1 MTQPK
6 EVELKLEVPPRC
18 IGQLGRS
25 AVLKGAAPG
34 ETVALISVY
43 FDTPK
48 HKLHKKGLA
57 LRVRQVDGHFRQTI
71 KRSGDSS
78 AGLFDRGEW
87 EQEVGGEQ
95 PDLDAAHGTPL
106 QPLIGK
112 KLRRRLQPIFETRVR
127 RRIYSLVRGDS
138 EIEIALDRGQ
148 VKAGRQSA
156 RLGEAELELKRGDTD
171 ALFDVARTLAKLC
184 PVRLGTKSK
193 AERGYALVVGEP
205 ACAVKAGPVEIAP
218 NADQQTAFQTVAR
231 ACLHQLAAN
240 EAVLPQDTAE
250 AVHEMR
256 VALRRLRA
264 AISLF
269 SDMLAGPQTEAMKA
283 AFKWLGQ
290 ELGPARELDVFIK
303 RVVKRVQDHKS
314 NGTGGTG
321 GTGGV
326 GAMTRDVRRRRSR
339 AFGRAEDAVASARY
353 RGLVLDTAAWI
364 EAGAW
369 TRNDDVRALRERSIA
384 TVAAEEL
391 RRRCK
396 KIRKQGRKLATLDAR
411 HRHKLRIKVK
421 KIRYAADFFRAVFPG
436 MKSARRLEKFVA
448 KLKKMQ
454 DALGDL
460 NDIMVHERLSK
471 RMAVLPCGPARRRR
485 KQRISKAF
493 AAGRLSG
500 REEERFAAVMR
511 QAEKACDAFADVK
524 PFW

>member
-6 EVELKLEVPPRC
+6 EIELKLDVPPRC
-18 IGQLGRS
+18 IGRLGRS
-25 AVLKGAAPG
+25 MVLKGAAPG
-34 ETVALISVY
+34 CTAELISVY

-48 HKLHKKGLA
+48 RKLRKNGLA
-57 LRVRQVDGHFRQTI
+57 LRVRRVDGRYRQTI
-71 KRSGDSS
+71 KQSEDRG
-78 AGLFDRGEW
+78 AGLFARGEW
-87 EQEVGGEQ
+87 EQDIGGEQ
-95 PDLDAAHGTPL
+95 PDLDAASGTPL
-106 QPLIGK
+106 QPLVGK
-112 KLRRRLQPIFETRVR
+112 KLRRRLRPVFETRVR
-127 RRIYSLVRGDS
+127 RRISAITRGDS
-138 EIEIALDRGQ
+138 AIEVAIDRGRIQ
-148 VKAGRQSA
+148 AAKKSTPLNEV
-156 RLGEAELELKRGDTD
+156 ELELKHGDAD
-171 ALFDVARTLAKLC
+171 ALFAVARSLAKQC

-193 AERGYALVVGEP
+193 AERGYALVDGEKI
-205 ACAVKAGPVEIAP
+205 CAVKAGAVEVAP
-218 NADQQTAFQTVAR
+218 DTDQQTAFRTVAR

-240 EAVLPQDTAE
+240 EAALPHDTAE

-269 SDMLAGPQTEAMKA
+269 SAMLAGPQTEAMKA
-283 AFKWLGQ
+283 QFKWLGQ

-303 RVVKRVQDHKS
+303 RVVKRVQDRKS
-314 NGTGGTG
+314 NGTG

-353 RGLVLDTAAWI
+353 RDLVLDTAAWI

-384 TVAAEEL
+384 TVAAKEL

-411 HRHKLRIKVK
+411 HRHQLRIKVK
-421 KIRYAADFFRAVFPG
+421 KIRYAADFFGAVFPG
-436 MKSARRLEKFVA
+436 KKSSRRLEKFVA
-448 KLKKMQ
+448 KLKKLQ

-471 RMAVLPCGPARRRR
+471 RMAVLPDGPGRHRR
-485 KQRISKAF
+485 KARISKAF